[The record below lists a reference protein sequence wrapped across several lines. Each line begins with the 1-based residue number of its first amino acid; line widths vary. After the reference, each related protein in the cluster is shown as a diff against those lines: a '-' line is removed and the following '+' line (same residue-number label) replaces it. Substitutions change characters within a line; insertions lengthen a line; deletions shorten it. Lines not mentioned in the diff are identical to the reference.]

1 MSRTL
6 KRNIFYVQAYD
17 SEDVEFY
24 RVTRSTTNT
33 CEVERLRKTIVFQN
47 EDVQWVEP
55 DLKSSGNLYRCR
67 VIRETEIEFKSGDT
81 GIAWDGKP
89 VKQTCI
95 IYMPMI

>member
-1 MSRTL
+1 MPSKL
-6 KRNIFYVQAYD
+6 NSCIFYVQVYE
-17 SEDVEFY
+17 SEDVQFF

-55 DLKSSGNLYRCR
+55 DLKGSGERHRCR
-67 VIRETEIEFKSGDT
+67 VIKETEIEFKSGER
-81 GIAWDGKP
+81 GLSWDGKP

-95 IYMPMI
+95 IYMPLI